1 METTTEICRHPSRG
15 RIMEEEIDTI
25 KTSAELAEPEVNEPD
40 GQQEPPKEEPPKE
53 EPENGEGENGEG
65 NKKDDFGKE
74 GHTPKGVQQR
84 INELS
89 RGRREDRETIS
100 RLQSELD
107 AIKKAQPQPKEKD
120 RNDFAND
127 EEWVNYVAE
136 KRSEEMFNKRIADWE
151 FNKEME
157 FARPM
162 MKQREEEARTKLN
175 DFDEVMSRQVDLPVD
190 RNTYL
195 YVAQS
200 RYSALINYS
209 LRKVEGLRNSF
220 INAPIEK
227 RIDVIKGIEANLER
241 IDEEIKK
248 KASQPQ
254 EPAPAK
260 APNEVILQPG
270 LRGPADVKHKTTTRL
285 DPATCSM
292 QEWMDQD

>member
-1 METTTEICRHPSRG
+1 
-15 RIMEEEIDTI
+15 MEEEIDKI
-25 KTSAELAEPEVNEPD
+25 KTSAELAEPEVVEPEET
-40 GQQEPPKEEPPKE
+40 QEPPKEEPNAEAESKKD
-53 EPENGEGENGEG
+53 EGEEDKVDEG
-65 NKKDDFGKE
+65 KKDDFGKE

-100 RLQSELD
+100 RLQAELD
-107 AIKKAQPQPKEKD
+107 AIKKSQPQPKEKD

-127 EEWVNYVAE
+127 EEWINHLAE
-136 KRSEEMFNKRIADWE
+136 KRSNEMFDKRIADWE

-162 MKQREEEARTKLN
+162 MKQREDEARTKLN

-200 RYSALINYS
+200 RHSALINYS

-227 RIDVIKGIEANLER
+227 RIDVIKGIEANLDR